1 MHEQTDLRDRIIAL
15 GARLVSDDHNVDDD
29 GSIIS
34 TFEGSGG
41 HPFRL
46 AWVGRDGYAVLQ
58 VPRNAEEWKEVGPIV
73 LDGMAAGSP
82 ELDEMIEI
90 AQSLIADETQ

>member
-15 GARLVSDDHNVDDD
+15 GGRLISDDHNVDDD

-34 TFEGSGG
+34 SFEGADGR
-41 HPFRL
+41 PFRL

-58 VPRNAEEWKEVGPIV
+58 VPRNAEEWKEIGPIV
-73 LDGMAAGSP
+73 LEGMTSGSP

-90 AQSLIADETQ
+90 AGTLIVGEQK